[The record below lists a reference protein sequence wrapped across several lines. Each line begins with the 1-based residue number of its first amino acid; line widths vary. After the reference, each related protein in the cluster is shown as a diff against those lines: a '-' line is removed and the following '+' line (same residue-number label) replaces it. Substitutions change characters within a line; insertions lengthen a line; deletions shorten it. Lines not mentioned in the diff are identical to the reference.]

1 MIKEIQCIKNLKLIA
16 LDFDD
21 CIIEWTK
28 KINNKWIANSP
39 EEVKRNLLKNLK
51 IIKLF
56 CKKYNFKVF
65 ITSSWSKVIND
76 ELTLKKDKVE
86 EIHKELWEII
96 KNELSIIG
104 KDPFNDR
111 ILVIEVL
118 LDNNNKIIVI
128 DDMDLSHYFPNEIE
142 NGQLY
147 MLNIFNGIGLEKLN
161 EIKF

>member
-1 MIKEIQCIKNLKLIA
+1 MKEIQCIENSKLIA

-39 EEVKRNLLKNLK
+39 EKVKRNLLKNLK
-51 IIKLF
+51 IIKSF
-56 CKKYNFKVF
+56 CEKCGFKIF
-65 ITSSWSKVIND
+65 ITSSWSEVIND
-76 ELTLKKDKVE
+76 DLTLKENKVE
-86 EIHKELWEII
+86 KIHKELWKLI
-96 KNELSIIG
+96 KNELPIIG

-111 ILVIEVL
+111 ILAIEVL

-128 DDMDLSHYFPNEIE
+128 DDMNLSHYFPNEIE

-161 EIKF
+161 DIKF